1 MNNNIVQVKPV
12 ECRACSERARETPN
26 MACCR
31 CQDED
36 AFCNNDVAKVGFVS
50 TKILWFTIFPLYTVQ
65 PPARLPIEDF
75 PVRRPEL
82 GPGLTCQNSIACTL
96 FDDCDEV
103 IFPTSYPPGSGWLD
117 CDVSLKISLR
127 QDEGACRIGDNLIE
141 DDISLRQAGR
151 GEGCPRGQVSL
162 HDSILV

>member
-1 MNNNIVQVKPV
+1 MNRNIVQAKPV

-50 TKILWFTIFPLYTVQ
+50 TKILWYTIFPLYSLQQDYRSKTSQWDDQNWVQ
-65 PPARLPIEDF
+65 DSLARIASPALF
-75 PVRRPEL
+75 L
-82 GPGLTCQNSIACTL
+82 MIAMRYK
-96 FDDCDEV
+96 
-103 IFPTSYPPGSGWLD
+103 SYPPGSGWLD
-117 CDVSLKISLR
+117 CDASLKITLR

-151 GEGCPRGQVSL
+151 GEGCPRGQVRR
-162 HDSILV
+162 HHQ